1 MNTTTSA
8 SGPARVALEIDG
20 KQFAA
25 QCAATA
31 KPGQEPPKHMSI
43 ITAIRIARTMRE
55 EMVSKCGD
63 TVANY
68 VAATDRLIEY
78 ITTPSDRELA
88 NMYLLVIGA
97 TLIALSVVCG
107 AAGVYHAF
115 HGHAE
120 AGIIG
125 LYAAGFFVSG
135 WASLL
140 GVRRR

>member
-1 MNTTTSA
+1 MNTAKTA
-8 SGPARVALEIDG
+8 SGPARVSLQIDG
-20 KQFAA
+20 KQFPTQCTAA
-25 QCAATA
+25 V
-31 KPGQEPPKHMSI
+31 KSGQEQPKHMSI

-55 EMVSKCGD
+55 EMVTKCGD